1 MLTAKPGRL
10 FPAINQPSVYCPSL
24 VAMRKESFCQPDTSE
39 SGNQSRPLKELK
51 LGCIS
56 FQKEFLFICHKG
68 IDHNCNGLV
77 SGGENIQTRKN
88 VAFVTSFLR
97 Y

>member
-1 MLTAKPGRL
+1 MLTAKPGKL
-10 FPAINQPSVYCPSL
+10 FPAINQPSVYCSSL
-24 VAMRKESFCQPDTSE
+24 VAMRKESFCQPGTNE
-39 SGNQSRPLKELK
+39 SGNQSSPLKELK

-68 IDHNCNGLV
+68 ITHTNRLVNG
-77 SGGENIQTRKN
+77 GKNIQTRKN

>member
-56 FQKEFLFICHKG
+56 FLKEFLFICHKSITTVMDLSVEAKIYKQG
-68 IDHNCNGLV
+68 
-77 SGGENIQTRKN
+77 KM
-88 VAFVTSFLR
+88 
-97 Y
+97 